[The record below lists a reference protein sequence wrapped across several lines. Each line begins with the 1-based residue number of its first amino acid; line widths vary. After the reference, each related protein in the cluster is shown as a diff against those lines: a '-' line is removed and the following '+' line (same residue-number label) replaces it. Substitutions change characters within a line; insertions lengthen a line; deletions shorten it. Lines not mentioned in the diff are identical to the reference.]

1 MSRQE
6 VVQPGL
12 PGGSEGMWVEF
23 AAAAAMDK
31 WITRGGLMRRA
42 LYMTPRVDFE
52 E

>member
-1 MSRQE
+1 MPRQE

-12 PGGSEGMWVEF
+12 PGGSEGMGVEF

-31 WITRGGLMRRA
+31 WITGGGLVRKA
-42 LYMTPRVDFE
+42 LYMTPRMDFE